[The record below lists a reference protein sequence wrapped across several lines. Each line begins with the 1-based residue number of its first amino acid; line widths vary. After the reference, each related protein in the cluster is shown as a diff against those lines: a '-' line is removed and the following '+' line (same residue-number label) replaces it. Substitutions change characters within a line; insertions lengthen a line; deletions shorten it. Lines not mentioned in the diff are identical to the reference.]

1 MLGLHWVNSEST
13 FRFQTCRADPRGYLD
28 FARRSTGD
36 VAAYMGDELSIAYE
50 PEKKANVLAVIL
62 S

>member
-1 MLGLHWVNSEST
+1 MNSESI

-62 S
+62 I